1 MRTIRTFFAASLA
14 AGLALTA
21 TSPTVAL
28 DQRKASDAR
37 QTSRAV
43 LICDTD
49 AATRRAFTREHGAA
63 PVFITAEEALRVRPS
78 DPAWSAPRCIT
89 EREHARLRDATTAQ
103 ARVP

>member
-1 MRTIRTFFAASLA
+1 MRTIHTLFAASLA
-14 AGLALTA
+14 AGLVLAA
-21 TSPTVAL
+21 TSPAAAV

-78 DPAWSAPRCIT
+78 DPAWTTPRCIT
-89 EREHARLRDATTAQ
+89 EREHARLRDAATAQ

>member
-1 MRTIRTFFAASLA
+1 MRTIRTFFAVGLA
-14 AGLALTA
+14 AGVALSA
-21 TSPTVAL
+21 ASPTAAL
-28 DQRKASDAR
+28 NQRKASDAR
-37 QTSRAV
+37 QTNRAV
-43 LICDTD
+43 MICDTD

-63 PVFITAEEALRVRPS
+63 PVFITAEEAMRVRPS